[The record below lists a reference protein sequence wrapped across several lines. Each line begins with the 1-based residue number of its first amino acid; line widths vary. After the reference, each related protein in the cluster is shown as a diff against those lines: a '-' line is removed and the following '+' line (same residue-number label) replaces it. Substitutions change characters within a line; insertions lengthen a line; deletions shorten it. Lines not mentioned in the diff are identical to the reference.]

1 MSGYQAAQEGAA
13 IWAVPDPGYLIV
25 RGEHQQD
32 FVQRQ
37 TTNDVRQLAPGRTQ
51 PTVLTSPTAR
61 ILDVWRLVPEAEGIG
76 IVTLPGRGAHTARYL
91 QSRIFFMDKVTV
103 TDASAE
109 VAQVE
114 VIGPNAATLLGEI
127 GVPAPPDQDALLEA
141 PFEGGALRAI
151 GLDAAGGHFLLL
163 VPSAGQD
170 ALLARLSDA
179 GAAALDEAAYE
190 ALRIEAGL
198 PGPARE
204 LTEDFT
210 PLEANLDAAISLA
223 KGCYTGQEILA
234 RQVNYDKIT
243 RRLVGLRLASAA
255 APGAAVQVDG
265 RTAGEVTSVVESPR
279 YGWVALAVVK
289 RPHHAPGT
297 EVMVQDEVRTV
308 AATVAAL
315 PFDAS

>member
-1 MSGYQAAQEGAA
+1 MTGYQAAQTGAA
-13 IWAVPDPGYLIV
+13 FRVVPDPGYLIV

-61 ILDVWRLVPEAEGIG
+61 ILDVWRLAPEADGIG

-91 QSRIFFMDKVTV
+91 QSRIFFMDRVTV

-114 VIGPNAATLLGEI
+114 LIGPRAANVLGGLGFPEP
-127 GVPAPPDQDALLEA
+127 PAQDALLEA

-151 GLDAAGGHFLLL
+151 GLDAAGGRFLLL
-163 VPSAGQD
+163 APSAARD
-170 ALLARLSDA
+170 ALAARLADA
-179 GAAALDEAAYE
+179 GVAALDEAAYE
-190 ALRIEAGL
+190 VLRIEAGL

-210 PLEANLDAAISLA
+210 PLEANLDAAISLS

-243 RRLVGLRLASAA
+243 RRLVGLRLEAA
-255 APGAAVQVDG
+255 TAPGATVQVDG
-265 RTAGEVTSVVESPR
+265 RTAGEVTSTVESPR

-297 EVMVQDEVRTV
+297 AVTVLDEARTV

-315 PFDAS
+315 PFDGA